1 MSLTA
6 LGFVASLSW
15 AQIADKQALICPLA
29 VLDTCLGLLPK
40 QVLVQ
45 LPTTLEQ
52 FKRDL
57 GQRSAMVMP
66 VDDSKIAGL
75 VLVNELQAPQV
86 QLASVDRVTYQLPLL
101 DQPQLTL
108 WHELGHLENLAL
120 QGTVLPTHLSAYQH
134 EWLADIYLVWR
145 IARKKNDFALAWQ
158 QYHRRNLDA
167 LANPQH
173 LSHWS
178 SPMLMQVLRG
188 YNVAQVANFAEY
200 RDFLT
205 DFYPKAEQLDPRLLS
220 EYSSLMQRTFGA
232 SVLQPLPKYLFWRK
246 ADLGHYL
253 QPTFA
258 LLMGEEKA
266 HNWLVQNSML

>member
-1 MSLTA
+1 MSLVA
-6 LGFVASLSW
+6 LAFASSLTW
-15 AQIADKQALICPLA
+15 TPIADKQALICPLPE
-29 VLDTCLGLLPK
+29 LGTCLALLPE

-45 LPTTLEQ
+45 LPATLEQ
-52 FKRDL
+52 FRLDL
-57 GQRSAMVMP
+57 GRRSAMVMP
-66 VDDSKIAGL
+66 VDDNKIAGL
-75 VLVNELQAPQV
+75 VLVNEQLTPQV
-86 QLASVDRVTYQLPLL
+86 QLASVDMVTYQLPLL
-101 DQPQLTL
+101 EQPQLTL

-120 QGTVLPTHLSAYQH
+120 QGSVLPTHLSAYQH

-145 IARKKNDFALAWQ
+145 IAREKNDFALAWQ

-167 LANPQH
+167 LTSPQY

-178 SPMLMQVLRG
+178 SPMLIQVFHR
-188 YNVAQVANFAEY
+188 YDVAQVAKFTEY

-205 DFYPKAEQLDPRLLS
+205 NFYPKAEQLEPRLLG

-232 SVLQPLPKYLFWRK
+232 SVLQPLPEYLFWRK

-253 QPTFA
+253 QPTFV